1 MENLVAGN
9 LYCSNAQT
17 FWGIEDNM
25 KIRGQGDVLEA
36 STVVYAQSMT
46 MCDPATH
53 EVLTQINNQTRCI
66 ARVAPAKKMP
76 VFCLF
81 AVFDEDC

>member
-1 MENLVAGN
+1 MSDIRFLLKFGEKKHMENLVAGN

-46 MCDPATH
+46 MCDP
-53 EVLTQINNQTRCI
+53 
-66 ARVAPAKKMP
+66 
-76 VFCLF
+76 
-81 AVFDEDC
+81 